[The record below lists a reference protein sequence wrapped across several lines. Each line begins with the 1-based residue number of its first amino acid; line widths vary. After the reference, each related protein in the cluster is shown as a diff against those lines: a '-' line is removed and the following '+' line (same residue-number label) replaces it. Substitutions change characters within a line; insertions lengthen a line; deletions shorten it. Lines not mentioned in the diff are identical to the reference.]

1 MKHPFVKVSFSTVVK
16 DVKETIDKIIAE
28 PEPFTPSS
36 TLSPSNWTPS
46 VDTAAQRM
54 YASHLMNVGTYQK
67 KNPEKMREKSKRY
80 LDKLKLDEAKYKDFL
95 AKRREYYKNVLKPRK
110 QQKLDLIHESKKT
123 TLVI

>member
-1 MKHPFVKVSFSTVVK
+1 MKYALTKVSFATVVK

-28 PEPFTPSS
+28 PEPFTPAS
-36 TLSPSNWTPS
+36 TLSPSNL
-46 VDTAAQRM
+46 DTAAQRM

-80 LDKLKLDEAKYKDFL
+80 LDKLKLDEVKYNDFL

-110 QQKLDLIHESKKT
+110 QEKLDLIHESKKT